1 MPVNRVKDFIPGF
14 QGDYYYYN
22 LFIKIYKKKKAV
34 ENFEHQSR
42 VKGNPGK

>member
-1 MPVNRVKDFIPGF
+1 MPVNGVKDFIPDF
-14 QGDYYYYN
+14 QGNYYYYN

-42 VKGNPGK
+42 IKENPHK